1 MNKDEIK
8 IIKNTIINLNKKNW
22 DSLKLTDVLDKNNK
36 FQKNIKN
43 KNDLFKHFN
52 KYIDYLLKNN
62 SSTVEKSTSKDML
75 FEVIMLRFDIL
86 EEMKIPIIKIFTYY
100 KFKPN
105 KLILFLPSFLDSILL
120 IASLANININGIK
133 GYLKIKGI
141 FLIYIATFLVWVE
154 DNTDGLEKTMNK
166 LNKYIDSANEIF
178 KKIK

>member
-1 MNKDEIK
+1 
-8 IIKNTIINLNKKNW
+8 
-22 DSLKLTDVLDKNNK
+22 
-36 FQKNIKN
+36 
-43 KNDLFKHFN
+43 
-52 KYIDYLLKNN
+52 
-62 SSTVEKSTSKDML
+62 ML

-141 FLIYIATFLVWVE
+141 FLIYIATFLVWVD

-166 LNKYIDSANEIF
+166 LNKYIDSADEIF